1 MSIIS
6 KVGTTVGTGIAK
18 ATNFKPA
25 VKLAE
30 RWKKDPEGTL
40 AAATVASIILK
51 DGIGCAM
58 YVTQSMNNKKIPD
71 EKRKF
76 VAALDLTNGVLMI
89 AAQIGMFLAMRKYS
103 KPIFNKIFKKSFNP
117 IAQSNTVSRIRAKAA
132 KANERIL
139 RKLGIEKENE
149 KVKKDGLDLFK
160 FIADISAATII
171 GKRVIVPLIAT
182 PMASKVEKWMEKRD
196 AKKNGKV
203 PLEEVKS
210 EPTMKGA
217 EPAKTAV
224 VPEPQDE
231 NGSTNLL
238 EKYKQQH

>member
-103 KPIFNKIFKKSFNP
+103 GPIFNRLFKKSFNP
-117 IAQSNTVSRIRAKAA
+117 VAQSNTVSRIRAKAA

-160 FIADISAATII
+160 FIADIAAATII

-196 AKKNGKV
+196 AKKHGQV
-203 PLEEVKS
+203 PLDEVKA

-217 EPAKTAV
+217 QPKVEV
-224 VPEPQDE
+224 VPEPKDE
-231 NGSTNLL
+231 QGSTNLL